1 MISVVVNF
9 LFVQKLVVVNEHFHK
24 GSKNKHCFIGS
35 DNRGKLYIQIIYEFS
50 SSLQI
55 TKIERIIRIKF

>member
-35 DNRGKLYIQIIYEFS
+35 DNSGKLYVQIIYEFY
-50 SSLQI
+50 LQI
-55 TKIERIIRIKF
+55 TKIERIIRVKF